1 MSRGLRRSPPGD
13 VRTRTSHVNQTVH
26 WVLLVGLAISATL
39 MIAGLAVVLAAG
51 DHLPVHALKLTFAF
65 RRAGGLHGD
74 GLLMVGLLALILT
87 PFLRVAGSIVV
98 FAWERDWR
106 YTLITL
112 VVLAVMVGSLFL
124 GSA

>member
-1 MSRGLRRSPPGD
+1 M
-13 VRTRTSHVNQTVH
+13 
-26 WVLLVGLAISATL
+26 
-39 MIAGLAVVLAAG
+39 LAAG
-51 DHLPVHALKLTFAF
+51 RRIPVHALELTAGF
-65 RRAGGLHGD
+65 RRAAGLHGD
-74 GLLMVGLLALILT
+74 GLLTVGLLALILT

-112 VVLAVMVGSLFL
+112 VVLAVMIGSLFL